1 MLHVAC
7 SFLLKSKWK
16 FRFNITF
23 YFLYIIY
30 IIIYIIYKLSFEP
43 KKEHATCNMQHFT
56 SPVFMREQPEKQLWL
71 TSVKSAQKSVIGV
84 EDYTTYKHHI
94 SARHTTSAP
103 HIRKSYIFFIEPPAS
118 RPYQDFLLVFNP
130 MAQACQ
136 VYDLVVPS
144 LWLRQIKS

>member
-1 MLHVAC
+1 MQ
-7 SFLLKSKWK
+7 
-16 FRFNITF
+16 
-23 YFLYIIY
+23 
-30 IIIYIIYKLSFEP
+30 
-43 KKEHATCNMQHFT
+43 HATCNISLPLVLCGNH
-56 SPVFMREQPEKQLWL
+56 EKQLWL

-144 LWLRQIKS
+144 L